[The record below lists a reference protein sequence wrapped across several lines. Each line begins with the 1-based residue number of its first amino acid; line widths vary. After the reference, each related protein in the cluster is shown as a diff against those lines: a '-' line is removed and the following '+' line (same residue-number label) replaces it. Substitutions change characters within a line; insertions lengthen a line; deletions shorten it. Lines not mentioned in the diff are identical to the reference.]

1 MRHMLIEVLQR
12 GLVQEAPESGL
23 EYRKIK
29 RPLFINKK
37 STAGRV
43 SCQACESSI
52 KAVSKT
58 RVFGATC
65 AARN

>member
-29 RPLFINKK
+29 CPFL
-37 STAGRV
+37 STRKVLLG
-43 SCQACESSI
+43 E
-52 KAVSKT
+52 
-58 RVFGATC
+58 
-65 AARN
+65 